1 MHRESPHSFSSSHS
15 FWRWLSLSLVL
26 VIIDQVSKLS
36 VASIL
41 PLHDRIE
48 VTPFFNL
55 VHSLNT
61 GAAFSFLANAGGW
74 QRHFFT
80 LVGLLVSILL
90 ISMIWRG
97 VRSRLETLAYV
108 CIVGGALGNVAD
120 RLRIG
125 AVIDFLDFHW
135 QGRHWP
141 AFNFADCFIVIG
153 VGVMLFASFGSRR
166 SECDAQSLE

>member
-1 MHRESPHSFSSSHS
+1 M
-15 FWRWLSLSLVL
+15 
-26 VIIDQVSKLS
+26 VIAFARTGNNRSGVETES